1 MTELCYDAKKLFL
14 ICLRRKLTGQLVGHL
29 QTCWVHPVSVI
40 NHMLLTFV
48 RKEKRV
54 LLVFFFK
61 SSDNWRLLNCFA
73 VCACNDF
80 AWTWGLGAGCAS
92 DHGWWVA
99 LCLPVCLSD
108 VCLLIC
114 SCLFLCFL
122 IDKGR
127 EFSGHGQLW
136 LGTVLFLWK
145 QMLVQLKEKG
155 WLFDYVKCIYIYPLC
170 STAPNNNQK
179 GRHTTRR

>member
-1 MTELCYDAKKLFL
+1 M
-14 ICLRRKLTGQLVGHL
+14 
-29 QTCWVHPVSVI
+29 
-40 NHMLLTFV
+40 
-48 RKEKRV
+48 
-54 LLVFFFK
+54 FFSK
-61 SSDNWRLLNCFA
+61 SSDNWRLLICFA

-92 DHGWWVA
+92 DYGWWVA
-99 LCLPVCLSD
+99 LCLPVCLSACL
-108 VCLLIC
+108 CLLIC
-114 SCLFLCFL
+114 SCLFLCFF

-155 WLFDYVKCIYIYPLC
+155 WLFDCEMHIYIYIYILC
-170 STAPNNNQK
+170 VAQLQIITRKAGTQQEDNSMNNNCMLSYFKRVLPSQGWK
-179 GRHTTRR
+179 CQTGLSQAILSSLITYAFGYFMFFITQQS